1 MEHVQKV
8 LQKMDASLKN
18 LETDLQN
25 SKVPQGEHDQFY
37 AVMSVSFFYK
47 KYSKLFFLTLYTA
60 FCERRSQT
68 VRSASKYVQADA
80 IALFGIG

>member
-37 AVMSVSFFYK
+37 AVMGVSFSPSL
-47 KYSKLFFLTLYTA
+47 YSFRIIILKFRGPCTFGCLQLFQWPEGHA
-60 FCERRSQT
+60 EWEMQ
-68 VRSASKYVQADA
+68 
-80 IALFGIG
+80 

>member
-37 AVMSVSFFYK
+37 AVMSVSFYHSGQKWWKNSNTKTKFG
-47 KYSKLFFLTLYTA
+47 KLT
-60 FCERRSQT
+60 
-68 VRSASKYVQADA
+68 K
-80 IALFGIG
+80 G